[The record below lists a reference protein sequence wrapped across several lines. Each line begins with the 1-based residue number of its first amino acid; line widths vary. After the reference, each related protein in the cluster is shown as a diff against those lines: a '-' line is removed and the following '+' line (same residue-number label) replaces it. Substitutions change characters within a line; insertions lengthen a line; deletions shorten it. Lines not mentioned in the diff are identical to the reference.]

1 MRAVD
6 TNVLVRLI
14 TRDDARQAASA
25 DRWVEIGAWVSILAL
40 AETTWVLSAVYERGP
55 AEIASAVEML
65 LNHKELTL
73 QDSDVVAAALKRFRE
88 RPALG
93 FSDCLLLQLAQ
104 KAGHLPLGT
113 FDRELSKLDGAE
125 KL

>member
-6 TNVLVRLI
+6 TNVIVRI
-14 TRDDARQAASA
+14 VTRDDLRQAASA
-25 DRWVEIGAWVSILAL
+25 DRFIEKGAWVSILAL
-40 AETTWVLSAVYERGP
+40 AEATRVLRETYKRGAADITT
-55 AEIASAVEML
+55 IVEML

-73 QDSDVVAAALKRFRE
+73 QDSDVVAAALDIFRK

-93 FSDCLLLQLAQ
+93 FSDCLLLELAR

-113 FDRELSKLDGAE
+113 FGRNLSKLDGAE
-125 KL
+125 KV